1 MEVEVGQSDV
11 GFEQAFNA
19 VDNQLGR
26 DVVVLEDGMGLQ
38 LRAAGFVEVSFDV
51 LVSKRNLFKVIS

>member
-1 MEVEVGQSDV
+1 MEVEVGQFDV
-11 GFEQAFNA
+11 GFKQAFDA
-19 VDNQLGR
+19 VDHQLGR

-51 LVSKRNLFKVIS
+51 FVSERNSFNVIS